1 MPAQAKKSWLSDARR
16 RRARRREEQ
25 PFWQRTFSSRRRSCT
40 SPARSSSSRPR
51 SSRKSPWRKPAPR
64 RKRSRGSTPG
74 RPWTT
79 CAARPSSSA
88 RNGRTRKS
96 ALLAQ
101 AQAEAEKIRKDA
113 EKVAFDEVKRKN
125 NQAQKIRQDAEDQ
138 AQVILAEARQKA
150 AELETDIKQRVTQT
164 EREAYE
170 RGYAEGH
177 AKGYEEGRAEV
188 QRLVESLH
196 SIITKAIEKRNEIIE
211 EAETQIINLVL
222 LIVKKVIKVISENQK
237 NVVINNV
244 VQALRKLKSRGDVV
258 IRVNL
263 ADLELTSEHVKDFMK
278 MVENV
283 KSITVLEDSSV
294 DRGGCIIE
302 TDFGQ
307 IDARISSQL
316 HEIEERIL
324 ELMPIRSKGE

>member
-1 MPAQAKKSWLSDARR
+1 MAKNVFKPQEIMYLSRRVFIEPPKIQPEEPAVEEARPLEVEE
-16 RRARRREEQ
+16 RREYAG
-25 PFWQRTFSSRRRSCT
+25 PTVDDLRREADQFKRDWEAEK
-40 SPARSSSSRPR
+40 ARMIS
-51 SSRKSPWRKPAPR
+51 
-64 RKRSRGSTPG
+64 
-74 RPWTT
+74 
-79 CAARPSSSA
+79 
-88 RNGRTRKS
+88 
-96 ALLAQ
+96 Q
-101 AQAEAEKIRKDA
+101 VQAEAEKIRKEA
-113 EKVAFDEVKRKN
+113 EAVAFDEVKRKN
-125 NQAQKIRQDAEDQ
+125 SQAQKIRQDAEDQ
-138 AQVILAEARQKA
+138 AQKIIADAKQKA
-150 AELETDIKQRVTQT
+150 AELEAEIKGRLTQT

-170 RGYAEGH
+170 KGH
-177 AKGYEEGRAEV
+177 ADGREKGYEEGRAEV
-188 QRLVESLH
+188 SRLVESVH
-196 SIITKAIEKRNEIIE
+196 TIITKAIEKRNEIID

-324 ELMPIRSKGE
+324 ELIPIRSKGE

>member
-1 MPAQAKKSWLSDARR
+1 MYLSRKVFIEPPKIVTEEPVEEVEAVEETRGEFTGPTVEDI
-16 RRARRREEQ
+16 RREAER
-25 PFWQRTFSSRRRSCT
+25 F
-40 SPARSSSSRPR
+40 
-51 SSRKSPWRKPAPR
+51 RKDWDKEKER
-64 RKRSRGSTPG
+64 
-74 RPWTT
+74 
-79 CAARPSSSA
+79 
-88 RNGRTRKS
+88 
-96 ALLAQ
+96 LMAQ
-101 AQAEAEKIRKDA
+101 AQTDADKIRKDA

-125 NQAQKIRQDAEDQ
+125 NQAQKIRQEAEDQ
-138 AQVILAEARQKA
+138 AQVILAESRQKA
-150 AELETDIKQRVTQT
+150 ADLESDIKQRVTQT

-170 RGYAEGH
+170 RGYADGH
-177 AKGYEEGRAEV
+177 SKGYDEGRAEV
-188 QRLVESLH
+188 ERLVESLH

>member
-1 MPAQAKKSWLSDARR
+1 MAKNVFKPQEIMYLSRKIFIEPPRISTSEEPAQPIEVAPVQTEEGEFTGPTVEDL
-16 RRARRREEQ
+16 RREAEA
-25 PFWQRTFSSRRRSCT
+25 FRKEWEIEKQR
-40 SPARSSSSRPR
+40 
-51 SSRKSPWRKPAPR
+51 
-64 RKRSRGSTPG
+64 
-74 RPWTT
+74 
-79 CAARPSSSA
+79 
-88 RNGRTRKS
+88 
-96 ALLAQ
+96 LLSQ
-101 AQAEAEKIRKDA
+101 AQEQADRIKKEAEQ
-113 EKVAFDEVKRKN
+113 VAFDEVKRKN
-125 NQAQKIRQDAEDQ
+125 NQAQKIRQEAEDQ
-138 AQVILAEARQKA
+138 AQKIVADA
-150 AELETDIKQRVTQT
+150 KQRAAALEEEVRGRVAQVEKEAT
-164 EREAYE
+164 ER
-170 RGYAEGH
+170 GQAEGH

-188 QRLVESLH
+188 ARLVESLH
-196 SIITKAIEKRNEIIE
+196 AIIAKAIEKRNEIIE

>member
-1 MPAQAKKSWLSDARR
+1 VAKNVFKPQEIMYLSRKIFIEPPRISTSEEPVPPAEAAPVQTEEGEFTGPTVEDLRRDAE
-16 RRARRREEQ
+16 AFRREWEVEKQ
-25 PFWQRTFSSRRRSCT
+25 
-40 SPARSSSSRPR
+40 
-51 SSRKSPWRKPAPR
+51 K
-64 RKRSRGSTPG
+64 
-74 RPWTT
+74 
-79 CAARPSSSA
+79 
-88 RNGRTRKS
+88 
-96 ALLAQ
+96 LLSQ
-101 AQAEAEKIRKDA
+101 AQEQAERIKKEAEQ
-113 EKVAFDEVKRKN
+113 VAFDEVKRKN
-125 NQAQKIRQDAEDQ
+125 NQAQKIRQEAEDQ
-138 AQVILAEARQKA
+138 AQKILADARQKA
-150 AELETDIKQRVTQT
+150 AALEEEVKGRVSQVEKEAT
-164 EREAYE
+164 ER
-170 RGYAEGH
+170 GQAEGH

-188 QRLVESLH
+188 ARLVESLH
-196 SIITKAIEKRNEIIE
+196 TIIAKAIEKRNEIIE

>member
-1 MPAQAKKSWLSDARR
+1 MAKNVFKPQEIMYLSRKVFIEPPKIVSEEQVEEARPVEEEER
-16 RRARRREEQ
+16 GGEYTGPTVDDLRREAEQ
-25 PFWQRTFSSRRRSCT
+25 FKKDWEAEKERM
-40 SPARSSSSRPR
+40 
-51 SSRKSPWRKPAPR
+51 
-64 RKRSRGSTPG
+64 
-74 RPWTT
+74 
-79 CAARPSSSA
+79 
-88 RNGRTRKS
+88 
-96 ALLAQ
+96 LAQ
-101 AQAEAEKIRKDA
+101 AQAEAEKIKKEA

-138 AQVILAEARQKA
+138 AQVILAEARTKA
-150 AELETDIKQRVTQT
+150 TELENEIKSRVTQT

-170 RGYAEGH
+170 KGH
-177 AKGYEEGRAEV
+177 ADGHEKGFEEGKAEV
-188 QRLVESLH
+188 ARLVESLH
-196 SIITKAIEKRNEIIE
+196 SIITKAIEKRNEIIQ

>member
-1 MPAQAKKSWLSDARR
+1 LAKNVFKPQEIMYLSRKVFIEPPKIVTEEPAEEVEAVEETRGEFTGPTVEDI
-16 RRARRREEQ
+16 RREAER
-25 PFWQRTFSSRRRSCT
+25 F
-40 SPARSSSSRPR
+40 
-51 SSRKSPWRKPAPR
+51 RKDWENEKER
-64 RKRSRGSTPG
+64 
-74 RPWTT
+74 
-79 CAARPSSSA
+79 
-88 RNGRTRKS
+88 
-96 ALLAQ
+96 LLTQ
-101 AQAEAEKIRKDA
+101 AQADAEKIRKDA

-125 NQAQKIRQDAEDQ
+125 NQAQKIRQEAEDH
-138 AQVILAEARQKA
+138 AQVILAESRQKA
-150 AELETDIKQRVTQT
+150 ADLESDIKQRVTQT

-170 RGYAEGH
+170 RGYADGH
-177 AKGYEEGRAEV
+177 AKGYGEGRAEV
-188 QRLVESLH
+188 ERLVESLH

>member
-1 MPAQAKKSWLSDARR
+1 MAKNVFKPQEIMYLSRKVFIEPPKIVSEEPVEEVQAAEEEKEYAGPTVDDV
-16 RRARRREEQ
+16 RREAEK
-25 PFWQRTFSSRRRSCT
+25 FRAEWETEKERM
-40 SPARSSSSRPR
+40 
-51 SSRKSPWRKPAPR
+51 
-64 RKRSRGSTPG
+64 
-74 RPWTT
+74 
-79 CAARPSSSA
+79 
-88 RNGRTRKS
+88 
-96 ALLAQ
+96 LAQ
-101 AQAEAEKIRKDA
+101 AQAEAEKIRKEA

-138 AQVILAEARQKA
+138 AQMIIAEAKQKA
-150 AELETDIKQRVTQT
+150 SELESDIKGRVAQT
-164 EREAYE
+164 EREAWE
-170 RGYAEGH
+170 KGHAEGHEKGYAEGR
-177 AKGYEEGRAEV
+177 EEVA
-188 QRLVESLH
+188 RLIESLH
-196 SIITKAIEKRNEIIE
+196 TIVTKAIEKRNEIIQ

>member
-1 MPAQAKKSWLSDARR
+1 LAKNVFKPQEIMYLSRKVFIEPPKIVTEEPVEEVDAVEETGGEFTGPTVEDI
-16 RRARRREEQ
+16 RREAER
-25 PFWQRTFSSRRRSCT
+25 F
-40 SPARSSSSRPR
+40 
-51 SSRKSPWRKPAPR
+51 RKDWEKEKERLMS
-64 RKRSRGSTPG
+64 
-74 RPWTT
+74 
-79 CAARPSSSA
+79 
-88 RNGRTRKS
+88 
-96 ALLAQ
+96 Q
-101 AQAEAEKIRKDA
+101 AQGDAEKIRKDA

-125 NQAQKIRQDAEDQ
+125 NQAQKIRQEAEDQ
-138 AQVILAEARQKA
+138 AQVILAESRQKA
-150 AELETDIKQRVTQT
+150 ADLESDIKQRVTQT

-170 RGYAEGH
+170 RGYADGH
-177 AKGYEEGRAEV
+177 AKGYGEGRAEV
-188 QRLVESLH
+188 ERLVESLH

>member
-1 MPAQAKKSWLSDARR
+1 MAKNVFKPQ
-16 RRARRREEQ
+16 EIMYI
-25 PFWQRTFSSRRRSCT
+25 
-40 SPARSSSSRPR
+40 
-51 SSRKSPWRKPAPR
+51 SRKVFIEPPKIVAEEPVEEVETVAETREFTGPTVEDIRKEAER
-64 RKRSRGSTPG
+64 FRKDWEKEKER
-74 RPWTT
+74 
-79 CAARPSSSA
+79 
-88 RNGRTRKS
+88 
-96 ALLAQ
+96 LLTQ

-113 EKVAFDEVKRKN
+113 EKVGFEEVKRKN
-125 NQAQKIRQDAEDQ
+125 NQAQKIRQEAEDQ
-138 AQVILAEARQKA
+138 AQMILAESRQKA
-150 AELETDIKQRVTQT
+150 ADLESDIKQRVTQT

-170 RGYAEGH
+170 RGYADGH
-177 AKGYEEGRAEV
+177 AKGYDEGRAEV
-188 QRLVESLH
+188 ERLVQSLH

>member
-1 MPAQAKKSWLSDARR
+1 LAKNVFKPQEIMYLSRKVFIEPPKIVSEEQVEEARPVEEEER
-16 RRARRREEQ
+16 GGEYTGPTVDDLRREAEQ
-25 PFWQRTFSSRRRSCT
+25 FKKDWEAEKERM
-40 SPARSSSSRPR
+40 
-51 SSRKSPWRKPAPR
+51 
-64 RKRSRGSTPG
+64 
-74 RPWTT
+74 
-79 CAARPSSSA
+79 
-88 RNGRTRKS
+88 
-96 ALLAQ
+96 LAQ
-101 AQAEAEKIRKDA
+101 AQAEAEKIKKEA

-138 AQVILAEARQKA
+138 AQVILAEARTKA
-150 AELETDIKQRVTQT
+150 TELENEIKSRMTQT

-170 RGYAEGH
+170 KGH
-177 AKGYEEGRAEV
+177 ADGHEKGFEEGKAEV
-188 QRLVESLH
+188 ARLVESLH
-196 SIITKAIEKRNEIIE
+196 SIITKAIEKRNEIIQ

>member
-1 MPAQAKKSWLSDARR
+1 MYLSRKVFIEPPKIVTEEPVEEVEAVEETRGEFSGPTVEDI
-16 RRARRREEQ
+16 RREAER
-25 PFWQRTFSSRRRSCT
+25 F
-40 SPARSSSSRPR
+40 
-51 SSRKSPWRKPAPR
+51 RKDWEKEKER
-64 RKRSRGSTPG
+64 
-74 RPWTT
+74 
-79 CAARPSSSA
+79 
-88 RNGRTRKS
+88 
-96 ALLAQ
+96 LLTQ
-101 AQAEAEKIRKDA
+101 AHVEADKIRKDA

-125 NQAQKIRQDAEDQ
+125 NQAQKIRQEAEDQ
-138 AQVILAEARQKA
+138 AQVILADSRQKA
-150 AELETDIKQRVTQT
+150 ADLESDIKQRVTQT

-170 RGYAEGH
+170 RGYADGH
-177 AKGYEEGRAEV
+177 SKGYDEGRAEV
-188 QRLVESLH
+188 ERLVESLH

>member
-1 MPAQAKKSWLSDARR
+1 MAKNVFKPQDIMYSARR
-16 RRARRREEQ
+16 VFIEPPKIVASAAEPEEEVEAAEEQGGSGGYTGPTADDLRREAEL
-25 PFWQRTFSSRRRSCT
+25 FRRQWDEE
-40 SPARSSSSRPR
+40 
-51 SSRKSPWRKPAPR
+51 KK
-64 RKRSRGSTPG
+64 K
-74 RPWTT
+74 
-79 CAARPSSSA
+79 
-88 RNGRTRKS
+88 
-96 ALLAQ
+96 LIEQ
-101 AQAEAEKIRKDA
+101 AQTEAEKIRKDA

-138 AQVILAEARQKA
+138 ASVIIAEAKQKA
-150 AELETDIKQRVTQT
+150 TELEADIKQRVTQT

-177 AKGYEEGRAEV
+177 EKGYAEGRDEV

-196 SIITKAIEKRNEIIE
+196 SIIAKAIEKRNEIIE

-283 KSITVLEDSSV
+283 KSVTVLEDSSV

-324 ELMPIRSKGE
+324 ELMPIRSKGGE